1 MFYPSTVFIAVPLVL
16 SAVMHLW
23 NPVGFPL
30 VDQDEGHYRRRAMQV
45 LEGLGSQESSGTYI
59 FAFDHPYF
67 GQLFLASVLKVI
79 GYPDSLQPKVGLT
92 FMCNMYYMICTM
104 VSMISH
110 PLAIIASE
118 NR

>member
-1 MFYPSTVFIAVPLVL
+1 MFYPSSVFIAVPLVL

-79 GYPDSLQPKVGLT
+79 GYPDSLQPKVGDVHSIEMLYLVPS
-92 FMCNMYYMICTM
+92 FLCVICIT
-104 VSMISH
+104 
-110 PLAIIASE
+110 
-118 NR
+118 